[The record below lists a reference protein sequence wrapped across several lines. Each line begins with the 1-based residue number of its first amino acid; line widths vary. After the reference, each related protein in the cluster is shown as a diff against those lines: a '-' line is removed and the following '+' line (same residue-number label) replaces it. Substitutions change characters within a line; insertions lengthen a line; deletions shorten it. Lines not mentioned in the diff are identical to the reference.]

1 MTAQRNAIRS
11 VMKPLQGNTPKDL
24 SLSFPVLERVNHRVP
39 SYPETPL
46 SDIYLRCASN
56 ASPEAQKTIR

>member
-1 MTAQRNAIRS
+1 
-11 VMKPLQGNTPKDL
+11 MKPLQGNTPKDL

-46 SDIYLRCASN
+46 SDIYLRCGTQRYAV
-56 ASPEAQKTIR
+56 APYKSPTA